1 MTGEEN
7 LHMIGRLGDGW
18 TPSYSYAPP
27 NQIPKMEQTLE
38 QSISEQDERA
48 MKFEETIPSFRIALE
63 REKED

>member
-1 MTGEEN
+1 
-7 LHMIGRLGDGW
+7 MIGRLGDGW

-27 NQIPKMEQTLE
+27 NQIPKDAADIE
-38 QSISEQDERA
+38 QSISETGERA